1 MNETV
6 LRGLR
11 VLFPRLKRIPIV
23 RIHGRGNR
31 LQYRGAVL
39 LGVVFDIHGDD
50 NEITIAPGAFLRGV
64 RFHLRGSGHRVHIG
78 AGVRIS
84 RRAELWLEDEGGEL
98 TIGPGTTI
106 VSAHL
111 AVTEP
116 GSRLVIGP
124 DCMLATDIEIRTGD
138 SHAIFDAQTGERL
151 NPAADVVLEEHVWV
165 GARAIILKGC
175 RIGKGSVV
183 AAGAVVT
190 QSCPPQ
196 SIVAGNPARVIR
208 QGIVWTRHRQAKIDH
223 G

>member
-1 MNETV
+1 MNET
-6 LRGLR
+6 LWRGLR
-11 VLFPRLKRIPIV
+11 VVFPRLRRVPLVHIQ
-23 RIHGRGNR
+23 GTDNR
-31 LQYRGAVL
+31 LEYQGATL
-39 LGVVFDIHGDD
+39 IGVVFDIRGHH
-50 NEITIAPGAFLRGV
+50 NEIAIAPDAFLRGV

-98 TIGPGTTI
+98 ILGPGTTI

-138 SHAIFDAQTGERL
+138 SHAIFDAQSGERL

-175 RIGKGSVV
+175 HIGKGSVV
-183 AAGAVVT
+183 ATGAVVT

-196 SIVAGNPARVIR
+196 SIVAGNPA
-208 QGIVWTRHRQAKIDH
+208 QYF
-223 G
+223 

>member
-1 MNETV
+1 MNETL

-11 VLFPRLKRIPIV
+11 LLFPRLRRVPVMRI
-23 RIHGRGNR
+23 RGTDNR
-31 LQYRGAVL
+31 VQHQGAVL
-39 LGVVFDIHGDD
+39 LGVVFDIRGDN

-64 RFHLRGSGHRVHIG
+64 RFHIRGSGHRVHIG
-78 AGVRIS
+78 EKVRIS
-84 RRAELWLEDEGGEL
+84 RRAELWMEDENGEL

-183 AAGAVVT
+183 ATGAVVT

-196 SIVAGNPARVIR
+196 SILAGNPARVIR
-208 QGIVWTRHRQAKIDH
+208 QGIVWTRQRQAKIDH